1 METIVDKTNLRSL
14 LVAQIPEAGR
24 ELMAL
29 PGEASVYTILHKLAE
44 ATSILAHQSKFRAV
58 KRCLMAADTLLLEGD
73 KSVST
78 AVCTVYVHYLAILLD
93 QRDARA
99 EVILYM
105 LPRTL
110 RAEYNRQINA
120 CLP

>member
-1 METIVDKTNLRSL
+1 METSIDKANLRSL
-14 LVAQIPEAGR
+14 MIDQLPEFRR
-24 ELMAL
+24 ELSAL

-58 KRCLMAADTLLLEGD
+58 KHCLVLADTLLLEGD
-73 KSVST
+73 KSVNT
-78 AVCTVYVHYLAILLD
+78 AVCTVYVHYLSLLID
-93 QRDARA
+93 KRDSRA
-99 EVILYM
+99 EVIHYL
-105 LPRTL
+105 LPRAL